1 MNLIARNPMRCTV
14 EGCEEKLEIAKL
26 KAQVALLR
34 EALLSWATLIE
45 FQYTGS
51 KEAMT
56 HLQICDNIG
65 QEALEA
71 TK

>member
-1 MNLIARNPMRCTV
+1 MNHIVRNSALCTTDW
-14 EGCEEKLEIAKL
+14 CDAKKEIERL
-26 KAQVALLR
+26 KAQVVELR
-34 EALLSWATLIE
+34 EALLGWATLIE